1 MLMSLFYLNADG
13 VYIFLISL
21 LVMINFAFAVLSGWV
36 ASKIGKSFRFWF
48 WLSIPL
54 PVIALC
60 ILLCLPEKQGKLTII
75 DSGEWFNHL
84 FENEDINKTLN

>member
-1 MLMSLFYLNADG
+1 MLMSLFYRNADG

-21 LVMINFAFAVLSGWV
+21 LVFINFAFAVLSGWV
-36 ASKIGKSFRFWF
+36 ASEIGKSFRFWF

-54 PVIALC
+54 PVVALC

-75 DSGEWFNHL
+75 DSGELFNHL
-84 FENEDINKTLN
+84 FESEDINRTLN

>member
-1 MLMSLFYLNADG
+1 MLMSIFYLHADG

-21 LVMINFAFAVLSGWV
+21 LVFINFSFAVLSGWV
-36 ASKIGKSFRFWF
+36 ASEIGKSFRFWF

-75 DSGEWFNHL
+75 DSGKLFNHL
-84 FENEDINKTLN
+84 FEREDINKTLN

>member
-1 MLMSLFYLNADG
+1 MLMSSFYLNADG

-21 LVMINFAFAVLSGWV
+21 IVFIYFAFAVLSGWV
-36 ASKIGKSFRFWF
+36 ASEIGKSLRFWF

-75 DSGEWFNHL
+75 DSGDLFNHL
-84 FENEDINKTLN
+84 FDSEDINKILN